1 MCMECSPLIKAIDSY
16 IRKADDDLKNALE
29 EEGYA
34 EPEETVEEIQE
45 TEDRVAEALFDET
58 DYILMAVMAAVDLES
73 FAKDDWP
80 EVKENDGL
88 KNGITVIF
96 ADEFEKLMPRL
107 IEYYLS
113 RTDKELKLEQVSRRT
128 TAWIGEWSQELGEI
142 MQLNSHKEI
151 EGILKT
157 GLKEGIGVE
166 EFTRRIQ
173 ESGIRNEYY
182 KARRVAVTE
191 VLTAH
196 RAAQQEAF
204 MQSPVV
210 AEKMWKHT
218 GSYRN
223 SPRQNH
229 VDMNGQRVPVSEP
242 FELTGADGRSYSP
255 MFPGDPALPP
265 GERINCH
272 CTCQP
277 VVSEDILGLSLEERQ
292 RLQQEAIDG
301 MDNEWEKELDAKNR
315 AKAGIT
321 PYSSLEN
328 FKGKTREEQIQY
340 LGKSKMSLYDAGLI
354 DSDEMLKKVK
364 KSTLQELREDGI
376 FTVGSSALKHST
388 VGDFSN
394 LRNPKKPAGSGN
406 GGNMTGGGHSQAN
419 LAELEKRG
427 IAYRIEKTYDNGVR
441 IGGVANHGEKTK
453 RLDKAGQSWFPENWD
468 SDRIA
473 AAGTFTANRPAIVVT
488 LKNHA
493 GDTIGY
499 QKFQK
504 YDGITIGIFEDAD
517 HNPGTIFPD
526 NIQREVDD

>member
-88 KNGITVIF
+88 KNGIAVIF

-196 RAAQQEAF
+196 RAAQQEGVYAK
-204 MQSPVV
+204 PC
-210 AEKMWKHT
+210 
-218 GSYRN
+218 G
-223 SPRQNH
+223 
-229 VDMNGQRVPVSEP
+229 
-242 FELTGADGRSYSP
+242 GR
-255 MFPGDPALPP
+255 
-265 GERINCH
+265 
-272 CTCQP
+272 
-277 VVSEDILGLSLEERQ
+277 
-292 RLQQEAIDG
+292 
-301 MDNEWEKELDAKNR
+301 KNV
-315 AKAGIT
+315 
-321 PYSSLEN
+321 E
-328 FKGKTREEQIQY
+328 
-340 LGKSKMSLYDAGLI
+340 
-354 DSDEMLKKVK
+354 
-364 KSTLQELREDGI
+364 
-376 FTVGSSALKHST
+376 
-388 VGDFSN
+388 
-394 LRNPKKPAGSGN
+394 
-406 GGNMTGGGHSQAN
+406 
-419 LAELEKRG
+419 
-427 IAYRIEKTYDNGVR
+427 AYRK
-441 IGGVANHGEKTK
+441 
-453 RLDKAGQSWFPENWD
+453 LPE
-468 SDRIA
+468 
-473 AAGTFTANRPAIVVT
+473 
-488 LKNHA
+488 
-493 GDTIGY
+493 
-499 QKFQK
+499 
-504 YDGITIGIFEDAD
+504 
-517 HNPGTIFPD
+517 
-526 NIQREVDD
+526 